1 MGASPWQTFWWVEL
15 PLLKPAIVIAV
26 IIRSMEAL
34 KLFDPVA
41 MLTFGGPGTSTQTV
55 AYFLWEQVWVFN
67 KFSFGA
73 AASILLLFI
82 FSILDL
88 LRRLHADQPAPRG
101 RGEGAVSTD
110 TTIAA
115 EAARARKQRR
125 ERVGRVA
132 RHAILLAWMGFIA
145 FPIFWMIST
154 SFKDAGEWVAWPP
167 HWLPHQ
173 PTLHNYAQIF
183 AFGALDPTLSRQA
196 TEQAFTIWKGLGD
209 ATLVCTTASLLA
221 LLLGTFLAYAISRFN
236 VGGKYFRH
244 TILMIRMIPPIV
256 VAISILIYYAIIIPY
271 VTTALFGVRI
281 SLFDTYVG
289 LVLIYA
295 VTTLPFVIWMMLTFI
310 DEVPYTLEHAARLM
324 GAGRVQV
331 IRRVVLPLVA
341 SGMVVTF
348 LFVFILNW
356 AEFLLALTLTHPE
369 VTTLTVLLNKFQSAA
384 EGRLYGPQ
392 AAIGTVVTIPVVI
405 LGLLIQKH
413 LVKGFSFGT
422 IRK

>member
-1 MGASPWQTFWWVEL
+1 VTSA
-15 PLLKPAIVIAV
+15 
-26 IIRSMEAL
+26 EA
-34 KLFDPVA
+34 D
-41 MLTFGGPGTSTQTV
+41 
-55 AYFLWEQVWVFN
+55 
-67 KFSFGA
+67 
-73 AASILLLFI
+73 
-82 FSILDL
+82 
-88 LRRLHADQPAPRG
+88 
-101 RGEGAVSTD
+101 
-110 TTIAA
+110 IAA
-115 EAARARKQRR
+115 KGARARKVRR
-125 ERVGRVA
+125 GRVHRIV
-132 RHAILLAWMGFIA
+132 RHAVLLAWTAFIT
-145 FPIFWMIST
+145 FPIFWMVST
-154 SFKDAGEWVAWPP
+154 SFKDSGEWVAWPP
-167 HWLPHQ
+167 HWLPHE

-209 ATLVCTTASLLA
+209 AMLVCTSASLLA
-221 LLLGTFLAYAISRFN
+221 LLLGTFLAYSISRFN

-256 VAISILIYYAIIIPY
+256 IAIAILIYYAIIIPY
-271 VTTALFGVRI
+271 ATSALFGVRV
-281 SLFDTYVG
+281 SLFDTYIG
-289 LVLIYA
+289 LVLIYT

-324 GAGRVQV
+324 GAGRFEVL
-331 IRRVVLPLVA
+331 RRIVLPLVA